1 MLFSSYL
8 SENAKR
14 DGKLPYLTAN
24 QKQNGKGHA
33 PQIDYTNF
41 QREGKL
47 YKVPYFD
54 SLSLLFSRR
63 F

>member
-33 PQIDYTNF
+33 PQFDYTNLE
-41 QREGKL
+41 REGKL
-47 YKVPYFD
+47 YTVSVF
-54 SLSLLFSRR
+54 
-63 F
+63 

>member
-33 PQIDYTNF
+33 PQFDYTNLE
-41 QREGKL
+41 REGKL
-47 YKVPYFD
+47 YTVF
-54 SLSLLFSRR
+54 
-63 F
+63 